1 MFINL
6 SIIIPHFDIPHMLE
20 SLLVSIPQDK
30 GIQIIVV
37 DDKSDV
43 SHLKTIDKLKN
54 KYNFEFYQN
63 DKIKSAGSC
72 RNIGLEKAQGKWVLF
87 ADSDDFL
94 LDEFYNSVSKYFD
107 SENDVVFFPPTSVLS
122 DNGKI
127 ADRHLYLKH
136 IAENYLLNKSK
147 KNELFLR
154 YKFLSACSK
163 IIKKEF
169 IQSYNIKFDEILH
182 ANDIMFSAKVGH
194 FMQTF
199 EVSSDVIYCI
209 NRRYGSL
216 TSNLKKNAFDM
227 RFGAVLSIYKF
238 LNKSLLKKEVNI
250 LNLEMGLLYFLIRSL
265 FRYGFKDFL
274 KVTNILRQENI
285 KWFKIKYLNPI
296 VFVRIIWQQYINYKR
311 FKKFY
316 KYYMK

>member
-1 MFINL
+1 MSINL
-6 SIIIPHFDIPHMLE
+6 SIIIPHFDIPEMLE
-20 SLLVSIPQDK
+20 TLLASIPQDK

-63 DKIKSAGSC
+63 DRIKSAGSC
-72 RNIGLEKAQGKWVLF
+72 RNIGLEKAQGKWVIF
-87 ADSDDFL
+87 ADSDDYF

-107 SENDVVFFPPTSVLS
+107 SENEVVFFPPTSVLS
-122 DNGKI
+122 DSGKI

-136 IAENYLLNKSK
+136 IVEMNLLNKSK
-147 KNELFLR
+147 KNEILLR
-154 YKFLSACSK
+154 YRFLSPCSK

-169 IQSYNIKFDEILH
+169 IQDHHLKFDEILYG
-182 ANDIMFSAKVGH
+182 NDMMFSTKVGH

-209 NRRYGSL
+209 TRRYGSL

-227 RFGAVLSIYKF
+227 RFGVYVSYYKF

-250 LNLEMGLLYFLIRSL
+250 LDLEMGLLYFLLIS
-265 FRYGFKDFL
+265 FTRYGFKKFL
-274 KVTNILRQENI
+274 KVANILGQENI

-311 FKKFY
+311 SKNFN